1 LKQVP
6 KPTEKQPLALM
17 EEKLVVVAD
26 ATNK

>member
-1 LKQVP
+1 VP